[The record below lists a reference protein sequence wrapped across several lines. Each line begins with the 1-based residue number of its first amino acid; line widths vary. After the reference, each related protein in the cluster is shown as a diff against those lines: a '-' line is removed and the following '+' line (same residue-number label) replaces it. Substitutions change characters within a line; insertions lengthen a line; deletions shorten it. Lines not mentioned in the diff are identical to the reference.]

1 MEATKPSGTHKP
13 SETVILLV
21 EDDESLLRLS
31 THVLEMAGYRVIP
44 MPESESA
51 LHRAKSRR
59 DETFHLLLTDVRMDP
74 HMSGARLAHLLRQE
88 RPDMKIMYMT
98 GFPASEIVL
107 KEVASGMAGLL
118 RKPFT
123 PTALLDAV
131 RKSLDPSSAPVAAA
145 EPPGPVGK

>member
-1 MEATKPSGTHKP
+1 MPAGTHNP

-31 THVLEMAGYRVIP
+31 THVLEMAGYRVVP

-51 LHRAKSRR
+51 LHRARSRR

-74 HMSGARLAHLLRQE
+74 HMSGARLAHLIRQD
-88 RPDMKIMYMT
+88 RPDIKILYMT
-98 GFPASEIVL
+98 AYPASEIVL
-107 KEVASGMAGLL
+107 KEAAHGHAGLL

-123 PTALLDAV
+123 PTALLEAI
-131 RKSLDPSSAPVAAA
+131 RKAW
-145 EPPGPVGK
+145 EPIPARIEPVGPGSP

>member
-1 MEATKPSGTHKP
+1 MEPTKPSGTRKP

-31 THVLEMAGYRVIP
+31 AHVLEMAGYRVVP

-88 RPDMKIMYMT
+88 RPELKVIYMT

-107 KEVASGMAGLL
+107 KEAESGAARLL

-123 PTALLDAV
+123 PTVLLDAV
-131 RKSLDPSSAPVAAA
+131 RKTLDPATAQLAAT
-145 EPPGPVGK
+145 EPPQGP

>member
-1 MEATKPSGTHKP
+1 MPNGPRKP

-44 MPESESA
+44 QPESESA

-59 DETFHLLLTDVRMDP
+59 DETIHLLLTDVRMDP

-88 RPDMKIMYMT
+88 RPDMKVIYMT
-98 GFPASEIVL
+98 AYPASEIVIR
-107 KEVASGMAGLL
+107 EAATGVAGLV

-131 RKSLDPSSAPVAAA
+131 RKSLESERARA
-145 EPPGPVGK
+145 EPVTPGPP

>member
-1 MEATKPSGTHKP
+1 MEASKPSTTHKP

-31 THVLEMAGYRVIP
+31 AHVLEMAGYRVIA

-59 DETFHLLLTDVRMDP
+59 DETIHLLLTDVRMDP

-88 RPDMKIMYMT
+88 RPGLKIIYMT

-107 KEVASGMAGLL
+107 KEVAGGQAALL

-123 PTALLDAV
+123 PTVLLEAI
-131 RKSLDPSSAPVAAA
+131 RRSLDPAAFRVAAT
-145 EPPGPVGK
+145 EPPNR

>member
-1 MEATKPSGTHKP
+1 METTKPTGPRKP
-13 SETVILLV
+13 SETVILVV

-31 THVLEMAGYRVIP
+31 THVLEMAGYRVIA
-44 MPESESA
+44 MPESETA

-59 DETFHLLLTDVRMDP
+59 DETIHLLLTDVRMDP

-88 RPDMKIMYMT
+88 RPELKIIYMT

-107 KEVASGMAGLL
+107 KEATGGQAALL

-123 PTALLDAV
+123 PTVLLEAV
-131 RKSLDPSSAPVAAA
+131 RNALDPSSARVITTH
-145 EPPGPVGK
+145 PPTA

>member
-1 MEATKPSGTHKP
+1 MEANIPAETRKPSDT
-13 SETVILLV
+13 SILLV

-31 THVLEMAGYRVIP
+31 THVLEMAGYRVVS

-59 DETFHLLLTDVRMDP
+59 DETYHLLLTDVRMDP

-88 RPDMKIMYMT
+88 RPELKVLYMT
-98 GFPASEIVL
+98 AYPASEIVT
-107 KEVASGMAGLL
+107 KEAAAGVAGLL

-123 PTALLDAV
+123 PTGLLEAI
-131 RKSLDPSSAPVAAA
+131 RKTLEEASARSETPKPA
-145 EPPGPVGK
+145 GH

>member
-1 MEATKPSGTHKP
+1 MESTKPSGSHKP

-31 THVLEMAGYRVIP
+31 AHVLEMAGYRVIS

-59 DETFHLLLTDVRMDP
+59 DETIHLLLTDVRMDP
-74 HMSGARLAHLLRQE
+74 HMSGARLAHILRQE
-88 RPDMKIMYMT
+88 RPDLKIIYMT

-107 KEVASGMAGLL
+107 KEAASGSAALL

-123 PTALLDAV
+123 PTVLLDAV
-131 RKSLDPSSAPVAAA
+131 RKSLDPSPARVASAD
-145 EPPGPVGK
+145 PPGS

>member
-1 MEATKPSGTHKP
+1 MEAAKPSGIHKP
-13 SETVILLV
+13 SETVILVV

-51 LHRAKSRR
+51 LHMAKSRR
-59 DETFHLLLTDVRMDP
+59 DETIHLLLTDVRMDP
-74 HMSGARLAHLLRQE
+74 HMSGARLAQLLRQQ
-88 RPDMKIMYMT
+88 RPDLKIIYMT

-107 KEVASGMAGLL
+107 KEATGGQAVLL

-123 PTALLDAV
+123 PTVLLDAV
-131 RKSLDPSSAPVAAA
+131 RKTLDPSVRVVTTHLPTA
-145 EPPGPVGK
+145 

>member
-1 MEATKPSGTHKP
+1 MKSNKPSGNLKP
-13 SETVILLV
+13 SETVILVV

-31 THVLEMAGYRVIP
+31 THVLEMAGYRVIA

-59 DETFHLLLTDVRMDP
+59 DETIHLLLTDVRMDP

-88 RPDMKIMYMT
+88 RPNLKIIYMT

-107 KEVASGMAGLL
+107 KEATGGQAGLL

-123 PTALLDAV
+123 PTVLLDAV
-131 RKSLDPSSAPVAAA
+131 RKSLEPTAVPMATADPS
-145 EPPGPVGK
+145 GP

>member
-1 MEATKPSGTHKP
+1 MDANMPAETRKP

-31 THVLEMAGYRVIP
+31 THVLEMAGYRVVP

-51 LHRAKSRR
+51 LHRAKNRR
-59 DETFHLLLTDVRMDP
+59 DETIHLLLTDVRMDP
-74 HMSGARLAHLLRQE
+74 HMSGARLAHLLRQT
-88 RPDMKIMYMT
+88 RPDLKVLYVT

-107 KEVASGMAGLL
+107 KEAGSGAAGLL

-131 RKSLDPSSAPVAAA
+131 RKILDPSPARA
-145 EPPGPVGK
+145 EAVGP

>member
-1 MEATKPSGTHKP
+1 MEDTKLAARKP

-31 THVLEMAGYRVIP
+31 HHVLEMAGYRVVP

-51 LHRAKSRR
+51 LHRARSRR

-74 HMSGARLAHLLRQE
+74 HMSGARLAHSIRQD
-88 RPDMKIMYMT
+88 RPEIKVIYMT
-98 GFPASEIVL
+98 AYPASEIVI
-107 KEVASGMAGLL
+107 KEAASGQAGLL

-123 PTALLDAV
+123 PTALLEAV
-131 RKSLDPSSAPVAAA
+131 RKAMEPAPRN
-145 EPPGPVGK
+145 EPVGPAP

>member
-1 MEATKPSGTHKP
+1 MEPKMPSGSRKPSDTL
-13 SETVILLV
+13 ILLV

-31 THVLEMAGYRVIP
+31 THVLEMAGFKVVP

-74 HMSGARLAHLLRQE
+74 HMSGARLAHLIRQE
-88 RPDMKIMYMT
+88 RPEIKVLYMT
-98 GFPASEIVL
+98 AYPSSEIVL
-107 KEVASGMAGLL
+107 KEAASGAAGLL

-131 RKSLDPSSAPVAAA
+131 RKILEPVPDRAPAADPS
-145 EPPGPVGK
+145 GP

>member
-1 MEATKPSGTHKP
+1 MEAAKPSGMHKP
-13 SETVILLV
+13 SETVILVV

-59 DETFHLLLTDVRMDP
+59 DETIHILLTDVRMDP

-88 RPDMKIMYMT
+88 RPDLKIIYMT

-107 KEVASGMAGLL
+107 KEATGGQAALL

-123 PTALLDAV
+123 PTVLLDAV
-131 RKSLDPSSAPVAAA
+131 RKCLDPTPAPIATTH
-145 EPPGPVGK
+145 PPAS